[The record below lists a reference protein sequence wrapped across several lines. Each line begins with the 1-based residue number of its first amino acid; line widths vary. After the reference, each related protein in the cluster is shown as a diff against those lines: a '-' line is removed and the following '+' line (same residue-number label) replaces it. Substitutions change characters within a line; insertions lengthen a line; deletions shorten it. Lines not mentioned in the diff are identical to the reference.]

1 MVAFLLQSGSDAVHE
16 ARKARV
22 SADRPIISWECCL
35 ADPRSLTSNDSSF
48 LTKQWTFL
56 FQGWIRNQRIAY
68 HYLQPAGSGTKA
80 GPRRGKQRE
89 GRPSHGYT
97 LHLGLSIETKHVTK
111 HLTYIL
117 TPPDF

>member
-1 MVAFLLQSGSDAVHE
+1 MGVLPTLRSDF
-16 ARKARV
+16 
-22 SADRPIISWECCL
+22 D
-35 ADPRSLTSNDSSF
+35 DSSF

-56 FQGWIRNQRIAY
+56 FQGWIRNQRIPS

-97 LHLGLSIETKHVTK
+97 LHLGLSKVRTYGIETKHVTK
-111 HLTYIL
+111 HLTY
-117 TPPDF
+117 TNPA